1 MIENIEKLVS
11 EDTLEMIDYLQSQ
24 KITGYEKVLEM
35 LNDENEANNLSLFI
49 LEESKLYGGYA
60 YKHST
65 FEVNL
70 LEKNKEAIF
79 EALKNRPELIIIH
92 DAYLQWVNLKDIN
105 PSLSDDDA
113 KKLKEELI
121 IFLNK

>member
-79 EALKNRPELIIIH
+79 EALKNRPELIIPQQ
-92 DAYLQWVNLKDIN
+92 LNL
-105 PSLSDDDA
+105 PTWYS
-113 KKLKEELI
+113 ELI
-121 IFLNK
+121 MMSFQYRGNGPHSQ

>member
-1 MIENIEKLVS
+1 MIKDIAKMVS

-24 KITGYEKVLEM
+24 KVIGYEKVIAMLE
-35 LNDENEANNLSLFI
+35 DENEANNLSLFI

-70 LEKNKEAIF
+70 LEKNKKVIF
-79 EALKNRPELIIIH
+79 EALKNRPELSIVH
-92 DAYLQWVNLKDIN
+92 EAYLKWVNLKDIN
-105 PSLSDDDA
+105 PSLTDSEA
-113 KKLKEELI
+113 KILKEELI
-121 IFLNK
+121 DFLNK